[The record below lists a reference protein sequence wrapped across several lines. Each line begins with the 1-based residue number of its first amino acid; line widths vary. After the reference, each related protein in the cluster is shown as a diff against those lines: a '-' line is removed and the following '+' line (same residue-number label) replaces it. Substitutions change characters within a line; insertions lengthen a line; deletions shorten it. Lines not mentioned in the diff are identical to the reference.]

1 MANAVLAQLE
11 GNSLTGEELDRLRA
25 FIREEQDSALGLLL
39 QRLAEANED
48 GITINLL
55 ADDAELSPNEAAKL
69 LKMSRPHL
77 LKFMRDGELAFHTVG
92 SHQRIKMSDLR
103 TFMQA
108 REKGAE
114 ILANAL
120 HGTRQTE
127 PLVASKNVLAEL
139 EDL

>member
-77 LKFMRDGELAFHTVG
+77 LKFMRDGELPFHTVG

-103 TFMQA
+103 IFMQA

-127 PLVASKNVLAEL
+127 PLVASENVLAEL

>member
-1 MANAVLAQLE
+1 MSSAVLAQLQ
-11 GNSLTGEELDRLRA
+11 GNSLTDDELARLRA
-25 FIREEQDSALGLLL
+25 FIRNEQDSSLGILL

-55 ADDAELSPNEAAKL
+55 ADDAELSPNQAAKL

-77 LKFMRDGELAFHTVG
+77 LKFMRDGDLPFHTVG

-108 REKGAE
+108 REAGAK

-120 HGTRQTE
+120 HDTRRPKSPSLSQE
-127 PLVASKNVLAEL
+127 ALDEL
-139 EDL
+139 DDL

>member
-103 TFMQA
+103 IFMQA

>member
-1 MANAVLAQLE
+1 MSSAVLAQLQ
-11 GNSLTGEELDRLRA
+11 GNSLTDEELARLRA
-25 FIREEQDSALGLLL
+25 FIRNEQDSSLGILL

-55 ADDAELSPNEAAKL
+55 ADDAELSPNQAAKL

-77 LKFMRDGELAFHTVG
+77 LKFMRDGDLPFHTVG

-108 REKGAE
+108 REAGAE

-120 HGTRQTE
+120 QGTRRPESPSLSQE
-127 PLVASKNVLAEL
+127 ALDEL
-139 EDL
+139 DDL